1 MLSLVLATAAAR
13 AQQSAS
19 TQAIGLTMYL
29 QGGYAGIKTDLTQ
42 AAELMPEEDYCFV
55 PSSMPEVRTYGQIF
69 THVAAAQFGACAVAK
84 GVPNPNAGCD
94 LEQELTTKARIV
106 TVLADS
112 FAFCDEAFSFLTESN
127 ATELVKQ
134 GRREIARSAVLVGI
148 LAHGAEMY
156 GISTVYLRAKN
167 LVPPSTERQLQRQ
180 RSR

>member
-1 MLSLVLATAAAR
+1 MLSLVLLTAAAS
-13 AQQSAS
+13 AQQNAS

-42 AAELMPEEDYCFV
+42 AAEL
-55 PSSMPEVRTYGQIF
+55 MPEVRTYGQIF

-84 GVPNPNAGCD
+84 GVPNPNAGRD